1 MITVKPFT
9 LEVLS
14 THKGF
19 FLLDK
24 LTKHATEV
32 DVWVQTPTGNESVD
46 FVDVF
51 NMNDGSLL
59 AAWKHPFE
67 KLPLHNLQV
76 FCGGEV
82 QVLNLYTV
90 ERIIEIYDRPT
101 NAEFGT
107 FIFCPSKPIPGGDW
121 RCDKSMYGPQSF
133 PNETVGRI
141 IDSIGEIVFYEP
153 FLNVNSVGH
162 IIYLESSVKS
172 ELAVEK
178 LNNSIVPVTGR
189 TLQECLRLV
198 YEWSVLAKEPFNSIE
213 EAPIAASKFIKFLG
227 FTEKEINTIESLT
240 PMQVSKFISGSE
252 TARIRDMDI
261 HELSE
266 EVRDIVFSKMGA
278 STLSFIVSLN
288 PDTFN
293 INEIVE
299 EELKQLEKGVDRFNK
314 FYAIPDGWTFDTPEK
329 YIEHCELYF
338 NPTIGPYVHNQIRL
352 FKNKTLVLKNIQTGN
367 NGFTGIN

>member
-24 LTKHATEV
+24 LPKHATEV

-51 NMNDGSLL
+51 KMNDGSLL

-76 FCGGEV
+76 FCAGEV

-107 FIFCPSKPIPGGDW
+107 FVFCPSKLIPDGDW
-121 RCDKSMYGPQSF
+121 RCDKGIYGPRPF
-133 PNETVGRI
+133 PKETMGNAIDEVGQ
-141 IDSIGEIVFYEP
+141 IVFYEP

-172 ELAVEK
+172 ELAIEK
-178 LNNSIVPVTGR
+178 LNNSVVPVTGR

-198 YEWSVLAKEPFNSIE
+198 YEWSVLAKDPFNSDE
-213 EAPIAASKFIKFLG
+213 EAATCALKFVESLG
-227 FTEKEINTIESLT
+227 FTQTELNTIENLT
-240 PMQVSKFISGSE
+240 PMQVSKFVNGSE
-252 TARIRDMDI
+252 TARLRDMDI
-261 HELSE
+261 LPLSK
-266 EVRDIVFSKMGA
+266 EVKDIVFSRMAA

-288 PDTFN
+288 PAIYD
-293 INEIVE
+293 ISEIIE
-299 EELKQLEKGVDRFNK
+299 EEMKQLDLGIERFNE
-314 FYAIPDGWTFDTPEK
+314 FYAIPEGWSFDNPDR
-329 YIEHCELYF
+329 YVEHCELYF
-338 NPTIGPYVHNQIRL
+338 NPTIGAYVRNQVRL
-352 FKNKTLVLKNIQTGN
+352 FNNKTELLKQTL
-367 NGFTGIN
+367 NGLL